1 MPLNIDKV
9 INMATTNDAD
19 KVSFGKPKSTGA
31 VYVAPVGTTLPTNA
45 HASLNAAFKG
55 LGYVSEDGLVNAVE
69 TDVEEVNAW
78 GGDLVLSGQTTF
90 KETFTVNLIET
101 NAEAL
106 KVYYGEDNVTVE
118 GNGSITVTQN
128 SEMLPNVSVV
138 FELVL
143 TGGRIKRIVV
153 PNAQIADRSGEI
165 TYVDGEAI
173 SYPAVFVAYPD
184 QNGDTHKEYIA
195 TVLSS

>member
-1 MPLNIDKV
+1 M
-9 INMATTNDAD
+9 NDAD
-19 KVSFGKPKSTGA
+19 NVSFGKPKATGA
-31 VYVAPVGTTLPTNA
+31 VYVAPADTALPTTA
-45 HASLNAAFKG
+45 WESLDSAFKG
-55 LGYVSEDGLVNAVE
+55 MGYVSEDGLVNGVE
-69 TDVEEVNAW
+69 SDTEEVNAW
-78 GGDLVLSGQTTF
+78 GGDLVLVGQTTF
-90 KETFTVNLIET
+90 KEMFTVNLIET

-118 GNGSITVTQN
+118 GDGSITVNATSQ
-128 SEMLPNVSVV
+128 MLPRVVVV

-184 QNGDTHKEYIA
+184 ENGQTHTEYIA
-195 TVLSS
+195 TALSS

>member
-1 MPLNIDKV
+1 M
-9 INMATTNDAD
+9 NDAD
-19 KVSFGKPKSTGA
+19 NVSFGKPKSTGA
-31 VYVAPVGTTLPTNA
+31 VYVAPYGTTLPTNA
-45 HASLNAAFKG
+45 HMSLNAAFKG
-55 LGYVSEDGLVNAVE
+55 LGYVSEDGLVNSVE
-69 TDVEEVNAW
+69 TDTEEVNAW
-78 GGDLVLSGQTTF
+78 GGDLVLVGQTTF
-90 KETFTVNLIET
+90 KEMFTVNLIET

-106 KVYYGEDNVTVE
+106 KVYYGEDNVVEE

-153 PNAQIADRSGEI
+153 PNAQIVDRSGEI

-173 SYPAVFVAYPD
+173 TYPAVFVAYPD
-184 QNGDTHKEYIA
+184 ANGQTHTEYIA
-195 TVLSS
+195 TALSS

>member
-1 MPLNIDKV
+1 M
-9 INMATTNDAD
+9 NDAD
-19 KVSFGKPKSTGA
+19 NVSFGKPKSTGA
-31 VYVAPVGTTLPTNA
+31 VYVAPAGTPVPTNA
-45 HASLNAAFKG
+45 HVALNAAFQG
-55 LGYVSEDGLVNAVE
+55 LGYVSEDGLVNSVE

-106 KVYYGEDNVTVE
+106 KVYYGEGNVVEE

-128 SEMLPNVSVV
+128 SEMLPNVVVV

-173 SYPAVFVAYPD
+173 AYPAVFVAYPD
-184 QNGDTHKEYIA
+184 SNGDTHVEYIA
-195 TVLSS
+195 TALSS